1 MLPITEKTLRASFVN
16 ASRRE
21 SNDLPL
27 PDGFDATPWADLD
40 YLGWHDPKIA
50 RRAYVV
56 VPGLDGEVVGVLL
69 TSTDRAPRSRALCS
83 WCRDVRLPNG
93 VVTFGAKRAGAAGR
107 RGDSV
112 ATLVCEG
119 FECSLNVRKD
129 PPLPYEGFDAAAAR
143 AERIDVLR
151 LRVAGFADVVR
162 EGA

>member
-1 MLPITEKTLRASFVN
+1 MLPISEKTIRSSFVN

-21 SNDLPL
+21 ANDLHL
-27 PDGFDATPWADLD
+27 PEWFADAAWEDLD
-40 YLGWHDPKIA
+40 YLGWHDAKIT
-50 RRAYVV
+50 RRSYVV
-56 VPGLDGEVVGVLL
+56 APGLDGEVVGVLL
-69 TSTDRAPRSRALCS
+69 TASDGAPRSRALCS

-112 ATLVCEG
+112 ATLACG
-119 FECSLNVRKD
+119 DFECSRNVRND
-129 PPLPYEGFDAAAAR
+129 PPLPYEGFDVVAAR

-162 EGA
+162 QGS